1 MKKVVVL
8 NASPRADGACSEAV
22 YMFEDFLNDKDF
34 EFVKY
39 DLYELNPAPC
49 KDCGYCRV
57 KNGCSVKDLD
67 LFFVDF
73 ELAEYVVVFSPI
85 YNNFFPGPMKNLL
98 DRFQRYYSARFFRN
112 VKPPIEIPKRVGIFV
127 CSGTNDKISFDY
139 MCETLRQSFTVLN
152 GKIVSKFYLPS
163 TDTNKSEISK
173 NDIEVFINNL
183 I

>member
-8 NASPRADGACSEAV
+8 NASPRADGACSEAL

-34 EFVKY
+34 ELVKY
-39 DLYELNPAPC
+39 DLYELNPVPC
-49 KDCGYCRV
+49 RDCGYCRV

-67 LFFVDF
+67 LFFADF

-112 VKPPIEIPKRVGIFV
+112 VKSPIEVPKRVGIFV

-183 I
+183 F